1 MHVWWFCAF
10 EMQVITTFQCCVR
23 LNLKNL
29 RESAPMLKSSN
40 NMDVINIMLRFLILM
55 WHLHSTVSNKSGL
68 HLYPLYCFISVFFF
82 SVLCMLYFKFK
93 NFESTMAEYI
103 WSVDQRLQNIIPYQY
118 FQYDQFISNKYG
130 LLFSCFLCCCFLIIW
145 EPESGSL
152 SDLFSVNICP
162 THNEQNTDQI

>member
-1 MHVWWFCAF
+1 MSCWGFSFWCD
-10 EMQVITTFQCCVR
+10 IY
-23 LNLKNL
+23 
-29 RESAPMLKSSN
+29 
-40 NMDVINIMLRFLILM
+40 
-55 WHLHSTVSNKSGL
+55 TVQSQISL
-68 HLYPLYCFISVFFF
+68 VYIYTLCTVLYLYFFF
-82 SVLCMLYFKFK
+82 SVLCMLYFKFR

-130 LLFSCFLCCCFLIIW
+130 LLFSCFLCFCFLIIR

-152 SDLFSVNICP
+152 SDLFSVNICA

>member
-10 EMQVITTFQCCVR
+10 EMQVITTLQCCVQ

-40 NMDVINIMLRFLILM
+40 NMDVINVMLRFLILM

-82 SVLCMLYFKFK
+82 SLFC
-93 NFESTMAEYI
+93 AC
-103 WSVDQRLQNIIPYQY
+103 
-118 FQYDQFISNKYG
+118 FISSLKILNQLWLNIYG
-130 LLFSCFLCCCFLIIW
+130 VLIKGFKISYLINIFNMTSLYQINMVCCLVAFYVVV
-145 EPESGSL
+145 
-152 SDLFSVNICP
+152 F
-162 THNEQNTDQI
+162 